1 MIDFEWSQTKAKA
14 NIKKH
19 GVSLEEAK
27 SVFYDDLAIQFFDET
42 PGDEER
48 FIMLGMSNLSRM
60 LVVVHCERGDK
71 AQILRI
77 ISARKATKSEQK
89 YYPGEMP

>member
-1 MIDFEWSQTKAKA
+1 VIDFEWSQTKAKA